1 MIAHRMST
9 ICSADNLLY
18 FAGRSNLISAAKG
31 TTEYGEIMQKLE
43 AISYAQGDADNEEE
57 MMASSDE
64 SDEEQ

>member
-1 MIAHRMST
+1 M
-9 ICSADNLLY
+9 
-18 FAGRSNLISAAKG
+18 ISAAKG